1 MPCGVNGRPCG
12 MAEDRH
18 GRKYGAAFGLAAF
31 FKKISG
37 GLLGMLLAA
46 WWVEHYGFT
55 ASLGTFGASLA
66 LSSAVPAVF
75 SRHLRLRFK
84 DDAAVFFAA
93 AS

>member
-1 MPCGVNGRPCG
+1 MNGRPCVL
-12 MAEDRH
+12 AEDRN

-31 FKKISG
+31 FKKFSG
-37 GLLGMLLAA
+37 ALLGMFLAA
-46 WWVEHYGFT
+46 WWVEHCGFT
-55 ASLGTFGASLA
+55 ASLGTFGVSLA

-84 DDAAVFFAA
+84 DDAAALYAA